1 MKPMKEYAFR
11 YLNEVI
17 KLSKFT
23 DGLED
28 GFIRFSETPQALRKG
43 RTIQIQSAVII
54 LSIQLCFVL
63 VPYWPVRGFLFILF
77 LLALAISWRRWSDWS
92 NTPFAV
98 NPAHPLME
106 LLSDK
111 EAKVSIRLHDGRWE
125 SAGEYRYRLVEDDLL
140 KGFNLVA
147 LDDNYSIFGYLTEQ
161 RTQNYSLR
169 RTMALLNQALALRDA
184 HNGEHDDIEDARK
197 RESIDSGLLKR
208 DWPDEDDTTDALG
221 PIAKK
226 LKGQE

>member
-1 MKPMKEYAFR
+1 MKVYAYR
-11 YLNEVI
+11 YLSGGIE
-17 KLSKFT
+17 LTKFT
-23 DGLED
+23 DGLDD

-43 RTIQIQSAVII
+43 RAIQIQSAVII
-54 LSIQLCFVL
+54 LTIQLCFVF
-63 VPYWPVRGFLFILF
+63 VPYWPVRGFLFIL
-77 LLALAISWRRWSDWS
+77 LLLTLMISWRRWVDWS
-92 NTPFAV
+92 TIPFAV

-125 SAGEYRYRLVEDDLL
+125 PAGKYRYRLVEDDLM

-161 RTQNYSLR
+161 RSQNYSLR

-184 HNGEHDDIEDARK
+184 HNGEQDDIEDARK

-208 DWPDEDDTTDALG
+208 DWPDEDDTKDALG